1 MKNFDLSTMLPSLL
15 TGDDFTTAMTTLP
28 EYSPNIR
35 ELSASERLIRL
46 TDIYRIFLP
55 TAMTSE
61 IYQRL
66 YLMAAMSLKNKGNI
80 ASIQQSNANYIW
92 SHGGEFH
99 GVITGATS
107 TTIIGDSGIG
117 KTSNIQLAINAL
129 GPIIETETP
138 QRKIIPVLMVSCPFD
153 CNYRGLLCQIL
164 ISIDEIL
171 GTNHY
176 ERVQKSRL
184 NAQQILGLVCQV
196 CHLNVAVL
204 IIDEIQLLAGSHSAG
219 TSLYKMILQ
228 LVNCSGINVLLVGTN
243 ECLNF
248 FGQSP
253 QIARRSVGLQY
264 SALEYGADFRRIAE
278 ILYHYQYVRQ
288 ESTLTDN
295 ITAWLYEH
303 SGGIVATLISLIHD
317 AQEIA
322 IMKGKEALCIESL
335 TEAYN
340 SRMRML
346 HRYITGKIRTLPQ
359 SSSYKEKAV
368 PIPTHN
374 QEDETPTL
382 PTNYKR
388 IADIVSEAKQK
399 QINLIELLKEH
410 ITVTEICL

>member
-1 MKNFDLSTMLPSLL
+1 MKNIDFSTLLPPLL
-15 TGDDFTTAMTTLP
+15 VGTDFTTAMTTLP
-28 EYSPNIR
+28 EYNQDVRS
-35 ELSASERLIRL
+35 LSVSERLIRL
-46 TDIYRIFLP
+46 MDIYRIFVP
-55 TAMTSE
+55 TSMTSE

-66 YLMAAMSLKNKGNI
+66 YLMATMSLKNKGNL
-80 ASIQQSNANYIW
+80 ASIQQSNANYMW
-92 SHGGEFH
+92 SHGGEFR

-117 KTSNIQLAINAL
+117 KTSNIQLAISAL
-129 GPIIETETP
+129 GPIIETESP
-138 QRKIIPVLMVSCPFD
+138 LRKIIPVLMVSCPFD

-176 ERVQKSRL
+176 DKVQKSRL

-219 TSLYKMILQ
+219 SSLYKMILQ

-248 FGQSP
+248 FAQSP

-264 SALEYGADFRRIAE
+264 TALEYGAEFRRIAE
-278 ILYHYQYVRQ
+278 ILYHYQYVQ
-288 ESTLTDN
+288 EESTLNDN
-295 ITAWLYEH
+295 IAAWLYEH
-303 SGGIVATLISLIHD
+303 SGGIIASLISLIHD

-322 IMKGKEALCIESL
+322 IIKGKETLCIETL

-346 HRYITGKIRTLPQ
+346 HRFIANKRPLFAQTSAYKATTTAPVTQPEEQ
-359 SSSYKEKAV
+359 SS
-368 PIPTHN
+368 
-374 QEDETPTL
+374 TPL
-382 PTNYKR
+382 PSGFKR
-388 IADIVSEAKQK
+388 LTELVSESKHKQVD
-399 QINLIELLKEH
+399 LIDLFREQFAVVE
-410 ITVTEICL
+410 VCV

>member
-1 MKNFDLSTMLPSLL
+1 MKSTDLSTLLPPLL
-15 TGDDFTTAMTTLP
+15 TGDNFVTAMTTLP

-46 TDIYRIFLP
+46 TDIYRIFIP

-92 SHGGEFH
+92 SHGGEFR

-129 GPIIETETP
+129 GPIIETDTP
-138 QRKIIPVLMVSCPFD
+138 LRKIIPVLMVSCPFD

-176 ERVQKSRL
+176 DKVQKSRL

-264 SALEYGADFRRIAE
+264 TALEYGADFRRITE

-303 SGGIVATLISLIHD
+303 SGGIIATLISLVHD

-322 IMKGKEALCIESL
+322 IMKGKESLCIETL

-368 PIPTHN
+368 RIPTQN

-388 IADIVSEAKQK
+388 IADLVCEAKQK

-410 ITVTEICL
+410 ISVTEVCL